1 MASKAKPTL
10 SLNLN
15 LNLNLNVS
23 PSLTTSLIGSKNI
36 LTRRRRPIKS
46 LLASYPHRLSRFL
59 SSDSSTQLNLVRN
72 RELSTLKRRRFN
84 PHVLSSLAE
93 LPLLPFPIDQI
104 LVPSECRTL
113 HLFEARYLALLEEVE
128 RLDVGALVSIRGVG
142 RVTLVKFVQ
151 ADHYLKGLVV
161 PLQDNVPEHVSEI
174 SSKAMELKE
183 ALYSLNSL
191 EIKLKAPKEVLLQT
205 QIADAL
211 MWAKK
216 GPSLDCDEA
225 FIPSFAERLCFAA
238 LQPISGSTQSELL
251 ALRKEKL
258 RAMDVKDTLERL
270 DSSTEFVKKNIS
282 MVAAKLAI
290 QSLGN
295 EQ

>member
-113 HLFEARYLALLEEVE
+113 HLFEARYLALLEESLFRKKKLFVYFVLDPIATTDASAEASFAARYGCLVVIEKVE

-238 LQPISGSTQSELL
+238 LQPISELKSSTQ
-251 ALRKEKL
+251 
-258 RAMDVKDTLERL
+258 
-270 DSSTEFVKKNIS
+270 
-282 MVAAKLAI
+282 
-290 QSLGN
+290 
-295 EQ
+295 

>member
-113 HLFEARYLALLEEVE
+113 HLFEARYLALLEE
-128 RLDVGALVSIRGVG
+128 
-142 RVTLVKFVQ
+142 